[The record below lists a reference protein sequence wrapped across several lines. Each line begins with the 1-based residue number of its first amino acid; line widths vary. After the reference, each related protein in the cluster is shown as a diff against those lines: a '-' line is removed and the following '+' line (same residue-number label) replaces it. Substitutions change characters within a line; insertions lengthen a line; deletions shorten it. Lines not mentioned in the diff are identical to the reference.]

1 MTDEY
6 DFVVIGSGPAG
17 EKAAAMAAYFG
28 KSVAVVERDPRPG
41 GTVVSRGGIPTK
53 TLREAAMYV
62 SGFHRREVYGVGL
75 ELSTEQVLE
84 VLRSRARDVT
94 SLVADGVAGN
104 LERHRITYV
113 RGSASFVSDG
123 RLTVTDESGKNRVLT
138 GGKILVATG
147 SRPFRPDTVPFD
159 DPAVDDSDSILSLE
173 SIPASLVV
181 IGGGPVGTEYASI
194 ITALGSEVTLVDA
207 GPRLIPFADEEI
219 SDRLAEALTA
229 DGARFVF
236 NAPGT
241 TIRRT
246 DVGLEVGLPDGE
258 ILYPE
263 KVLFAAGRAGNV
275 EGLGLDEAGIDVDN
289 RGHIL
294 VDEHFQSSR
303 PGVYAAGDVV
313 GPPALASVSA
323 EQGRMAASHA
333 FDLHVVDELDSV
345 PTFGVYSM
353 PEVGMV
359 GLTEQAARESGQ
371 PYAVGRAF
379 FADNGR
385 SRIAGTT
392 TGLIKLV
399 VGRDDKRLLG
409 VHILGED
416 AAELVHIGQAAMHA
430 QDDVERFIHTTFNTP
445 TRSEAYKFA
454 AYDALQDI
462 SGRRL

>member
-1 MTDEY
+1 MTDAF

-28 KSVAVVERDPRPG
+28 KSVAVIERDPRPG

-75 ELSTEQVLE
+75 QLSTSE
-84 VLRSRARDVT
+84 VLDVLRARAHDVT
-94 SLVADGVAGN
+94 SLVADGVAAN
-104 LERHRITYV
+104 LDRHRIEYIN
-113 RGSASFVSDG
+113 GSASLTPDGRVSIDVSDG
-123 RLTVTDESGKNRVLT
+123 SVRVVTASKLL
-138 GGKILVATG
+138 IATG

-194 ITALGSEVTLVDA
+194 VTALGSEVTLVDA

-219 SDRLAEALTA
+219 SERLAAALTD
-229 DGARFVF
+229 DGARFIF

-246 DVGLEVGLPDGE
+246 ENGLEVGLPDGE
-258 ILYPE
+258 IIYPE

-275 EGLGLDEAGIDVDN
+275 EGLGLGEAGIDVDN

-294 VDEHFQSSR
+294 VNEHFQSSQ
-303 PGVYAAGDVV
+303 PDVYAAGDVV

-323 EQGRMAASHA
+323 EQGRIAASHA
-333 FDLHVVDELDSV
+333 FGLHVVDELDSL

-359 GLTEQAARESGQ
+359 GLTEQAAKEAGD

-399 VGRDDKRLLG
+399 VCRDDKRLLG

-416 AAELVHIGQAAMHA
+416 AAELVHIGQAAIHA
-430 QDDVERFIHTTFNTP
+430 KDDVEIIHTTFNTP

-462 SGRRL
+462 SGHRL